1 MTYRELAEKL
11 HNLFHS
17 VRKVDDCMLVYNP
30 WQDTQVLYLGN
41 ECDERTLAYPE
52 NWLSFDNPKP
62 VSRLMVEAW
71 VNEIDIEINKT
82 VFAIRVY
89 GKQAFC
95 LRTN

>member
-1 MTYRELAEKL
+1 MTYRELADKL

-17 VRKVDDCMLVYNP
+17 VRNIDDCMLVYNP

-41 ECDERTLAYPE
+41 ECRERTLTYPN
-52 NWLSFDNPKP
+52 NWLAFDNPKP
-62 VSRLMVEAW
+62 LSRLMAEAW

-89 GKQAFC
+89 GKASFC